1 MATGR
6 INQVSIIH
14 FYLLLPILSL
24 FLSHNSWWVTRIGG
38 TEKIGEMIDLID
50 WSDWDVKLSLSLSL
64 LCTEEEEEVEFLFH
78 LTNRWLPINAPRL
91 LRIGSVSLVLFSLS
105 SLSVLRRRRRSRSDT
120 EHWRCKG
127 KLTSLLLFVRERAR
141 AWDDVSTLHWNTFL
155 TTSQVEL
162 VRLLLLMMLLLLL
175 QQQQQQQVVNH
186 QHMVFSVCCL
196 FASLVSFFSFSFIER
211 ERDMIQY
218 NANLSSF
225 QLVTYQ

>member
-14 FYLLLPILSL
+14 FYLLLPHPLCL

-64 LCTEEEEEVEFLFH
+64 LCTEEEEEEVEFLFH

-105 SLSVLRRRRRSRSDT
+105 LVSLSV
-120 EHWRCKG
+120 EEQEEEIKKWY
-127 KLTSLLLFVRERAR
+127 RA
-141 AWDDVSTLHWNTFL
+141 LK
-155 TTSQVEL
+155 
-162 VRLLLLMMLLLLL
+162 M
-175 QQQQQQQVVNH
+175 
-186 QHMVFSVCCL
+186 
-196 FASLVSFFSFSFIER
+196 
-211 ERDMIQY
+211 
-218 NANLSSF
+218 
-225 QLVTYQ
+225 

>member
-1 MATGR
+1 M
-6 INQVSIIH
+6 
-14 FYLLLPILSL
+14 
-24 FLSHNSWWVTRIGG
+24 
-38 TEKIGEMIDLID
+38 
-50 WSDWDVKLSLSLSL
+50 WSSLSFSFSL
-64 LCTEEEEEVEFLFH
+64 Y
-78 LTNRWLPINAPRL
+78 RGGGGW
-91 LRIGSVSLVLFSLS
+91 VSLSSYQSMTSNQCSSFIEDWICFTCSFLS
-105 SLSVLRRRRRSRSDT
+105 SLSVLSTRRRRRSRSDT

-127 KLTSLLLFVRERAR
+127 KPTSLLLFVRERAR

-155 TTSQVEL
+155 TSSQVEL

-175 QQQQQQQVVNH
+175 QQQQQQVVNH

-196 FASLVSFFSFSFIER
+196 FASLISSFSFSFIER